1 MLAYLDQKKFHH
13 LLQKSSGAFFCK
25 ICLSD
30 DKGRNLKVGKKSLS
44 CELMLLILHFCL
56 RTYSFAF
63 IDRGKL
69 QDILTKVILSQQYY
83 SQGAKL
89 MGAVDA
95 FAPTVF
101 LPRLEVIYIS
111 KSVFCVKIPHFN
123 LLCTHTF
130 WPWLAQLIYSEIKIY
145 QFKLYGSIITWLLT
159 FPFHSEKLPT
169 YFSLNFRNTSRNKT

>member
-1 MLAYLDQKKFHH
+1 
-13 LLQKSSGAFFCK
+13 
-25 ICLSD
+25 
-30 DKGRNLKVGKKSLS
+30 
-44 CELMLLILHFCL
+44 MLLILHFCL

-130 WPWLAQLIYSEIKIY
+130 WPRLAQLIYSEMKIY
-145 QFKLYGSIITWLLT
+145 QFKLYGSIINLV
-159 FPFHSEKLPT
+159 T
-169 YFSLNFRNTSRNKT
+169 YFSISFGKVAYLF

>member
-89 MGAVDA
+89 MVAVDA

-101 LPRLEVIYIS
+101 LPYPRITSTSQFFEWKLPWNS
-111 KSVFCVKIPHFN
+111 SPHPI
-123 LLCTHTF
+123 CTH
-130 WPWLAQLIYSEIKIY
+130 
-145 QFKLYGSIITWLLT
+145 
-159 FPFHSEKLPT
+159 
-169 YFSLNFRNTSRNKT
+169 NFRPQFAPLGMIIVFQQIFDFCTFDLHFSKITLLKVSDKSND

>member
-1 MLAYLDQKKFHH
+1 
-13 LLQKSSGAFFCK
+13 
-25 ICLSD
+25 
-30 DKGRNLKVGKKSLS
+30 
-44 CELMLLILHFCL
+44 MLLILHFCL

-89 MGAVDA
+89 MVAVDA

-101 LPRLEVIYIS
+101 LPRLLNYIYIS
-111 KSVFCVKIPHFN
+111 KSVFCVKIPHFD

-130 WPWLAQLIYSEIKIY
+130 WPRLAQLIYSEIKIY
-145 QFKLYGSIITWLLT
+145 QFKLYSVT
-159 FPFHSEKLPT
+159 FPFHSEKLSILVRI
-169 YFSLNFRNTSRNKT
+169 FLIHQEIRNRYLYYS

>member
-1 MLAYLDQKKFHH
+1 MLAYSDKKIPPSPTKIFRR
-13 LLQKSSGAFFCK
+13 FFCK

-30 DKGRNLKVGKKSLS
+30 DKGRNLKVGKNSLS

-83 SQGAKL
+83 TQGAKL

-95 FAPTVF
+95 FARFAPTVF

-111 KSVFCVKIPHFN
+111 KSGFCVKIPHFD

-130 WPWLAQLIYSEIKIY
+130 WTRLAPLI
-145 QFKLYGSIITWLLT
+145 
-159 FPFHSEKLPT
+159 
-169 YFSLNFRNTSRNKT
+169 